1 MGKKILSLVLVAL
14 LCVSLFAGCG
24 NTEKSDDAQK
34 DEQGKIIKDDKDSG
48 SADDE
53 EAVELIYYTIGTPP
67 ADLEMV
73 KEELSKMTMEKI
85 NAKIDLK
92 FIDWGD
98 YGSKITAIIN
108 SGEEYDIA
116 FAAGPDQ
123 GDYLGNSKKGA
134 FEPLDDLLEEYG
146 KGILE
151 VVHPAFWEG
160 LKIDGKI
167 YGVPTKGRD
176 IAAPE
181 CWMYPKELVDK
192 YDIDIDS
199 IKTLEDLEPWLEKL
213 SKEEPEW
220 QLMDLDQDTHFH
232 PDHEYII
239 DDSVPAVVRKGDDSL
254 TVKNLYEEESVV
266 DLLKTLRKYYKAG
279 YINQDAAI
287 KPTSGLVK
295 GEKVFWKQAQ
305 GGPGA
310 DAIWSKDRGYA
321 IVSSQVEEP
330 YITTGTTR
338 EAVMCVSSNSKHK
351 EKAVEFINLLN
362 TDVDVRNTL
371 GYGIEGVHYE
381 LVDGKVRFLEASS
394 NYAVPNYSLGNLS
407 LVYLKEEDPDDL
419 REQIDKV
426 IDSAV
431 ESPMLGFTPD
441 LDPIK
446 NEIAAITNVTKEF
459 RPALM
464 TGSVDVE
471 ENLEKFNQKLKEA
484 GLDKVIETLQSQ
496 LDDWKANK
504 Q

>member
-1 MGKKILSLVLVAL
+1 MGKKILSLILVAL

-34 DEQGKIIKDDKDSG
+34 DEQKEVATEDKDNS

-73 KEELSKMTMEKI
+73 TEELSEMTMEKI
-85 NAKIDLK
+85 NAKVNLK

-108 SGEEYDIA
+108 SGEEYDLA

-146 KGILE
+146 QGILE
-151 VVHPAFWEG
+151 AVNPGFWEG
-160 LKIDGKI
+160 VKIDGKI
-167 YGVPTKGRD
+167 YGIPTNKE
-176 IAAPE
+176 IATPQW
-181 CWMYPKELVDK
+181 WMYPKELVDK

-220 QLMDLDQDTHFH
+220 QLMELDQESHFH
-232 PDHEYII
+232 PGYEYII
-239 DDSVPAVVRKGDDSL
+239 DDSVPAVASLNDDSL
-254 TVKNLYEEESVV
+254 KVKNLYEEESTIEI
-266 DLLKTLRKYYKAG
+266 LNTLRKYYKAG

-287 KPTSGLVK
+287 KPPAGLVE
-295 GEKVFWKQAQ
+295 GEKVFWAQAQ
-305 GGPGA
+305 GGPYS
-310 DAIWSKDRGYA
+310 DIIWSKNRGYT
-321 IVSSQVEEP
+321 IVASQVEDA
-330 YITTGTTR
+330 YVTTESTR
-338 EAVMCVSSNSKHK
+338 GSIVCVSSNSKHK
-351 EKAVEFINLLN
+351 EKAVEFLNLVN
-362 TDVDVRNTL
+362 TDADIRNTL
-371 GYGIEGVHYE
+371 GYGVEGVHYE
-381 LVDGKVRFLEASS
+381 VVDGKAKFLDASS
-394 NYAVPNYSLGNLS
+394 NYDVPNYSLGNRLIMYPT
-407 LVYLKEEDPDDL
+407 VEDPDDL
-419 REQIDKV
+419 WEEYERFNE
-426 IDSAV
+426 DSV

-471 ENLEKFNQKLKEA
+471 ENLEKFNEKLKEA

-504 Q
+504 